1 MSSFWDAFVDAV
13 KEFLRMLFAPVES
26 FVETF
31 GNELIQL
38 VVGTPA
44 PNAVFTAPTNGPW
57 PAIYDYYWSAIIPL
71 SLSLYGL
78 MLGIVIFLESTS
90 HLFGSYHRSK
100 LKKRAFT
107 GLLGVLSWWWLSA
120 LSLRFVD
127 ALTGYIVPDLSEIA
141 LFETAS
147 FAVLGVLGVMITQG
161 VNLTL
166 FLLLAL
172 VYTIRQL
179 GIYLFVLLMPL
190 LIVFWIPGVGPFTLV
205 SRFMQRLAGF
215 YTPVLFM
222 TVPVALLL
230 RLGELLGES
239 FSLSLGGV
247 GAWLLALL
255 IPVAALF
262 APLVMFWQAGALFF
276 FADRASRHVSV
287 NRAKQRVGR
296 MREGSAT
303 AAHGGRNFG
312 RGVLGKAAVNRDN
325 QQLLDASRSRAH
337 SAGSRV
343 SQTRTRLQ
351 SAFADRR
358 STGSTPD
365 GDGSGG
371 SEENQKSAGG
381 DRSENFEALRDRD
394 GGTDPSTSSET
405 DDDTDDDE
413 STDDSPRYIH

>member
-1 MSSFWDAFVDAV
+1 MSSFWDAFVDAIS
-13 KEFLRMLFAPVES
+13 EFLRLLFAPVES

-31 GNELIQL
+31 GNELIHL

-90 HLFGSYHRSK
+90 YLFGSYHRSK

-107 GLLGVLSWWWLSA
+107 GLLGILSWWWVSA
-120 LSLRFVD
+120 LALRFVD
-127 ALTGYIVPDLSEIA
+127 ALTGFIVPDLSEIA

-147 FAVLGVLGVMITQG
+147 FAILGVLGVMLAQG

-190 LIVFWIPGVGPFTLV
+190 LMVFWIPGVGPFTLV

-215 YTPVLFM
+215 YVPLLFL

-230 RLGELLGES
+230 RLGELLGDS

-287 NRAKQRVGR
+287 DRAQRRVSR
-296 MREGSAT
+296 MRAGSEQAT
-303 AAHGGRNFG
+303 HSGRNFG
-312 RGVLGKAAVNRDN
+312 RGVLGKPAVNRDN

-337 SAGSRV
+337 RAGTRV
-343 SQTRTRLQ
+343 ENARGRLQ
-351 SAFADRR
+351 SAFTER
-358 STGSTPD
+358 SNSGSD
-365 GDGSGG
+365 GDAGGTSGG
-371 SEENQKSAGG
+371 DDAAESESTTDTKQSA
-381 DRSENFEALRDRD
+381 RSENFETLRRRD
-394 GGTDPSTSSET
+394 SAPAQT
-405 DDDTDDDE
+405 DDADDE
-413 STDDSPRYIH
+413 STDDDPRYIQ

>member
-13 KEFLRMLFAPVES
+13 EEFLRLLFAPVES

-31 GNELIQL
+31 GNELIHL
-38 VVGTPA
+38 IVGTPA

-57 PAIYDYYWSAIIPL
+57 PVIYDYYWMAIIPL

-90 HLFGSYHRSK
+90 YLFGSYHRSK
-100 LKKRAFT
+100 LKKRAFS
-107 GLLGVLSWWWLSA
+107 GLLGILSWWWISA
-120 LSLRFVD
+120 LALRFVD
-127 ALTGYIVPDLSEIA
+127 ALTGFIVPNLSEIA

-147 FAVLGVLGVMITQG
+147 FAVLGVLGVVVAQT

-166 FLLLAL
+166 FLLLVL
-172 VYTIRQL
+172 VYTIRHL

-215 YTPVLFM
+215 YTPLLFM

-230 RLGELLGES
+230 RLGELLGDS

-262 APLVMFWQAGALFF
+262 APLIMFWQAGALFF
-276 FADRASRHVSV
+276 FADRASRHVSTD
-287 NRAKQRVGR
+287 RARQRVSR
-296 MREGSAT
+296 LRAGSST

-312 RGVLGKAAVNRDN
+312 RGVLGKPAVNRDN

-337 SAGSRV
+337 RAGSRV
-343 SQTRTRLQ
+343 EQTRTRLQ
-351 SAFADRR
+351 SVFTDRR
-358 STGSTPD
+358 SSGGPSDDGDAGSTD
-365 GDGSGG
+365 
-371 SEENQKSAGG
+371 EKQAAGNG
-381 DRSENFEALRDRD
+381 RSQNFDALRDRD
-394 GGTDPSTSSET
+394 SGSDPSGQSKS
-405 DDDTDDDE
+405 DGDDDE
-413 STDDSPRYIH
+413 LSSNNPWYIQ

>member
-1 MSSFWDAFVDAV
+1 MSSFWDAFVGAV
-13 KEFLRMLFAPVES
+13 EEFLRMLFAPVES

-31 GNELIQL
+31 GNELIDL

-127 ALTGYIVPDLSEIA
+127 ALTGFIVPDLSEIA

-147 FAVLGVLGVMITQG
+147 FAVLGVLGVMLSQG

-179 GIYLFVLLMPL
+179 GIYLFVLMMPL

-230 RLGELLGES
+230 RLGELLGDS

-296 MREGSAT
+296 MRKGSAT
-303 AAHGGRNFG
+303 AAHGGRNFS

-325 QQLLDASRSRAH
+325 QQLLGASRSRAH

-343 SQTRTRLQ
+343 NQTRTRLQ

-358 STGSTPD
+358 STGSTSD
-365 GDGSGG
+365 DD
-371 SEENQKSAGG
+371 SAGG
-381 DRSENFEALRDRD
+381 SDGDQDAAGVGRSENFEALRDRD
-394 GGTDPSTSSET
+394 GGTDPSAPSQT
-405 DDDTDDDE
+405 DDNDDDA